1 MKLITNKDE
10 IEKLHALIKHSIEQN
25 IPIFT
30 LEASRADFIKA
41 EALEVF
47 NKPVQVVTPD
57 DLAIESYVGDIL
69 VDELEATFSLLLS
82 DFVRSHGFNVVGATI
97 EEESDEASAI

>member
-10 IEKLHALIKHSIEQN
+10 VEKLHALINHSIKQN

-30 LEASRADFIKA
+30 LEASRADYIKA
-41 EALEVF
+41 EALTIF
-47 NKPVQVVTPD
+47 GKPAKVVTPD
-57 DLAIESYVGDIL
+57 DLAIENYVGDIL
-69 VDELEATFSLLLS
+69 VDDLEATFSSLLS

-97 EEESDEASAI
+97 EEDSGETSII